1 MNRSRGIYSEFGSS
15 NGEMEKIL
23 SKNSEF
29 KFILEYLSSEY
40 FYKEDLY
47 RI

>member
-1 MNRSRGIYSEFGSS
+1 
-15 NGEMEKIL
+15 MEKIL